1 MTLNALRQTAEAM
14 VKPGQGILAMDE
26 STPTIG
32 KRLKAVGVENT
43 EDNRI
48 AYRTILLNTPGLGE
62 FISSAILYDETIRQ
76 STAEGEPFP
85 ELVKRQGIIPGI
97 KVDTGAKALA
107 LNAGEK
113 VTEGLDGLR
122 ERLEEYVGF
131 GAQFC
136 KWRAVITIAEEKPS
150 RACIEA
156 NAHALARYAALC
168 QEAGLVPIVEPE
180 VLINGAHTIET
191 SYEVTVETQR
201 QVFEQLY
208 RQGVQL
214 EGMILKPSMVIS
226 GTECPQ
232 RSGVEQVAE
241 ATLRCLQQTVPA
253 AVPGVAF
260 LSGGQDDVQATQHL
274 NAMNQMAAQ
283 RSLPWRLTFSYA
295 RALQNQVL
303 ETWRGDAS
311 KAEQA
316 SEALLQRAKL
326 NALASIGKY
335 APEMEP
341 AAQRG
346 AR

>member
-26 STPTIG
+26 STPTVG

-43 EDNRI
+43 EDNRV
-48 AYRTILLNTPGLGE
+48 AYRSLLLGTPGLGE
-62 FISSAILYDETIRQ
+62 YISGAILYDETIRQ
-76 STAEGEPFP
+76 STTDGERFP
-85 ELVKRQGIIPGI
+85 ELMKRQGIMPGI
-97 KVDTGAKALA
+97 KVDTGAKELA

-131 GAQFC
+131 GAKFC
-136 KWRAVITIAEEKPS
+136 KWRAVITIDEDKPS

-208 RQGVQL
+208 RQGVQF

-226 GTECPQ
+226 GTDCPQ
-232 RSGVEQVAE
+232 RAGVEQVAE
-241 ATLRCLQQTVPA
+241 ETLRCLQQTVPA
-253 AVPGVAF
+253 AVPGIAF
-260 LSGGQDDVQATQHL
+260 LSGGQGDEQATQHL
-274 NAMNQMAAQ
+274 NAMNQMAAK

-316 SEALLQRAKL
+316 SQALLHRAKL
-326 NALASIGKY
+326 NSLASIGEY
-335 APEMEP
+335 SLDMERQ
-341 AAQRG
+341 AA
-346 AR
+346 

>member
-1 MTLNALRQTAEAM
+1 MTLNALRQTAGAM
-14 VKPGQGILAMDE
+14 IKPGQGILAMDE
-26 STPTIG
+26 STPTVG

-43 EDNRI
+43 EDNRV
-48 AYRTILLNTPGLGE
+48 AYRSLLLGTPGLGE
-62 FISSAILYDETIRQ
+62 YISGAILYDETIRQ
-76 STAEGEPFP
+76 STIDGERFP
-85 ELVKRQGIIPGI
+85 ELMKRQGIMPGI
-97 KVDTGAKALA
+97 KVDTGAKELA

-131 GAQFC
+131 GAKFC
-136 KWRAVITIAEEKPS
+136 KWRAVITIDEAKPS

-208 RQGVQL
+208 RQGVQF

-226 GTECPQ
+226 GTDCPQ
-232 RSGVEQVAE
+232 RAGVEQVAE
-241 ATLRCLQQTVPA
+241 ETLRCLQQTVPA
-253 AVPGVAF
+253 AVPGIAF
-260 LSGGQDDVQATQHL
+260 LSGGQGDEQATQHL
-274 NAMNQMAAQ
+274 NAMNQMAAE

-316 SEALLQRAKL
+316 RQALLHRAKL
-326 NALASIGKY
+326 NSLASIGEY
-335 APEMEP
+335 SLDMERQ
-341 AAQRG
+341 AA
-346 AR
+346 